1 MLGYC
6 YIFHDIFHVKNVEL
20 PAVVVRRRR
29 DLQGPLGVYKVLNG
43 AVPNVRN
50 NRTKQRKYWISNV
63 GKATGKE

>member
-29 DLQGPLGVYKVLNG
+29 DLQGPLGGLQSTERSRSK
-43 AVPNVRN
+43 R
-50 NRTKQRKYWISNV
+50 
-63 GKATGKE
+63 EE